1 MRVSNRDIALRPALC
16 LDFDGT
22 IRKSKS
28 GTFIKDEKDIE
39 LMPGIEKIIWMYRNM
54 GFLIIGISN
63 QGGVS
68 FGHKTHLDIDNE
80 RDATVALFN
89 KNPFHVIKMCYHMEG
104 GKVFPFNVR
113 SLFRK
118 PDIGMLAMAE
128 FECWNAGFMI
138 DWDKSIFV
146 GDREEDKKCAE
157 NARIKFHHIDEF
169 MSMPHE
175 FKI

>member
-63 QGGVS
+63 QGGV
-68 FGHKTHLDIDNE
+68 
-80 RDATVALFN
+80 
-89 KNPFHVIKMCYHMEG
+89 
-104 GKVFPFNVR
+104 
-113 SLFRK
+113 
-118 PDIGMLAMAE
+118 
-128 FECWNAGFMI
+128 
-138 DWDKSIFV
+138 
-146 GDREEDKKCAE
+146 
-157 NARIKFHHIDEF
+157 
-169 MSMPHE
+169 
-175 FKI
+175 